1 MRDEKVKQKISDSFP
16 LEVREGSK
24 EVDIPAGTGLKSE
37 TDILSAA
44 TGGEEEGEVP
54 FTLPAKVSSFFPTQI
69 SASLLLF
76 FSPTDLSSHG
86 K

>member
-54 FTLPAKVSSFFPTQI
+54 LT
-69 SASLLLF
+69 
-76 FSPTDLSSHG
+76 H
-86 K
+86 

>member
-54 FTLPAKVSSFFPTQI
+54 SNSPCQSLELFSHSNLSLSS
-69 SASLLLF
+69 SLLF
-76 FSPTDLSSHG
+76 AHRFKQPW
-86 K
+86 